1 MNESPWDGA
10 YNKNFMNIL
19 EDFPYQLNKCFFIYE
34 QLNYMCRTVGMDD
47 FHMLKTVSM
56 DATHVVCA
64 YPTGSAAVRCCKGA
78 EPVPETTYGCQNRK
92 ILGSCYGSKQ

>member
-1 MNESPWDGA
+1 
-10 YNKNFMNIL
+10 
-19 EDFPYQLNKCFFIYE
+19 
-34 QLNYMCRTVGMDD
+34 MDD
-47 FHMLKTVSM
+47 FHMMKTVAM

-92 ILGSCYGSKQ
+92 ILGSCYGSKKMLVVIGMWVIFVTNGNITYFKNITAF